1 MMDRYDAHFDNATA
15 KRAELDLWAIWS
27 CYDWNEEPTNWNEV
41 PFPDMVELRYEVDNG
56 TVKRYVTDLTWEG
69 LYKLADEMMQASGD
83 RHHQFVEAFTPSKD
97 IRGVYR
103 LWTGS

>member
-1 MMDRYDAHFDNATA
+1 MDRYDAHFENANA

-27 CYDWNEEPTNWNEV
+27 CYDWNDEPTKWDEV
-41 PFPDMVELRYEVDNG
+41 PFPDMVELRYDAYNG
-56 TVKRYVTDLTWEG
+56 PVKRYVTDLTWEG
-69 LYKLADEMMQASGD
+69 LYKVADEMMQASGD

-97 IRGVYR
+97 IRGSYN